1 MATFTLRP
9 APPFRLD
16 LTVWALRRLPINEM
30 DRWDGETYRRLLMIE
45 DAPVAVAVTQVR
57 GADAP
62 LLRVATEG
70 LLARKRKASLA
81 ATLERM
87 LGLRADLSA
96 FYRMAAR
103 DASLAGPAKRFTGM
117 RPPRFPSVF
126 EALLTGFACQQL
138 SLHVG
143 VTLLNRLTKR
153 FGMAWRG
160 QQAVPRPQ
168 DLLRAEPRQLKAL
181 GFSSHKAGFILGLA
195 RRVAAGELEIE
206 ELADLPD
213 SEALERLRETRGV
226 GRWTAE
232 YVLLRGLGRT
242 HVFPADDAGARKS
255 LQRLLRLRQPLDDE
269 TLQRALDRWR
279 PFGGLVF
286 FHLLLDKL
294 AEAGVL
300 NAVAPPP
307 QPGSKSRDAA
317 VLTIGH
323 STRTIEEFIGLL
335 QAHGASCVVDVRT
348 VPRSRHNPQFDK
360 TSLPKALKSA
370 GLKYVHMPGLGGLR
384 HALSDSP
391 NMGWR
396 NASFRGFADY
406 MQKPE
411 FKGNLVELI
420 RLAKQ
425 DRIALMCAE
434 ALPWRC
440 HRSLIADALLVR
452 GIRAEHIMSPTRR
465 QAHTLTPFA
474 KVRGATVT
482 YPTEAGRTIQEKP
495 SASRPRSQAIEKVHI
510 RR

>member
-1 MATFTLRP
+1 LAIFTLRP

-30 DRWDGETYRRLLMIE
+30 DRWDGETYRRLLVVE

-70 LLARKRKASLA
+70 LLPGKRKASLA
-81 ATLERM
+81 ALLEKM
-87 LGLRADLSA
+87 LGLRADLSP

-103 DASLAGPAKRFTGM
+103 DATLAGPARRFTGM

-126 EALLTGFACQQL
+126 EALLNGFACQQL
-138 SLHVG
+138 SLLVG
-143 VTLLNRLTKR
+143 ITLLNRLTNR
-153 FGMAWRG
+153 FGMAWQG
-160 QQAVPRPQ
+160 QHAVPRPQ
-168 DLLRAEPRQLKAL
+168 DLLRAKPRQLRAM
-181 GFSSHKAGFILGLA
+181 GYSSHKAGFILGLA
-195 RRVAAGELEIE
+195 RRLAGGGLDTEKLS
-206 ELADLPD
+206 DLPD
-213 SEALERLRETRGV
+213 SGALERLLEMPGV

-242 HVFPADDAGARKS
+242 HFFPVDDSGARKS
-255 LQRLLRLRQPLDDE
+255 LQRLLRLRQPLDDG
-269 TLQRALDRWR
+269 TLQRTLDRWR
-279 PFGGLVF
+279 PYGGLVF

-294 AEAGVL
+294 AEAGIL
-300 NAVAPPP
+300 SAVTPPL
-307 QPGSKSRDAA
+307 QTGSNSRGAI

-323 STRTIEEFIGLL
+323 STRTLEEFIGLL
-335 QAHGASCVVDVRT
+335 RAHGASRVVDVRT

-360 TSLPKALKSA
+360 TSLPEALKKA

-384 HALSDSP
+384 HARSDSH

-406 MQKPE
+406 MQTPE
-411 FKGNLVELI
+411 FKKNLVELT

-434 ALPWRC
+434 AVPWRC
-440 HRSLIADALLVR
+440 HRSLIADALLAR
-452 GIRAEHIMSPTRR
+452 GIRTEDIMSPTRR
-465 QAHTLTPFA
+465 QVHTLTPFA
-474 KVRGATVT
+474 KVRGAVVT
-482 YPTEAGRTIQEKP
+482 YPAEAGRNTQEKP
-495 SASRPRSQAIEKVHI
+495 SA
-510 RR
+510 RRRN